1 MAHLA
6 TETVAGLARGSSFI
20 TTLWVHP
27 FPGQMEARC
36 FTVFI
41 SFIVFLELGCKPDS
55 HTQSH
60 EFIPGTAKENQFSVV
75 SSVHKTKIKGLC

>member
-20 TTLWVHP
+20 TTLWDHP
-27 FPGQMEARC
+27 FPGQMETCC

-41 SFIVFLELGCKPDS
+41 SFIVFLELGYKPAS

-60 EFIPGTAKENQFSVV
+60 EFIPSTAKENLFSVV
-75 SSVHKTKIKGLC
+75 SSVHETKFKSFC